1 MTGLLISKLP
11 LVDAKAVEARINAAL
26 NTIVLLSVANF
37 MTAPYFFP
45 EVGRETARGGP
56 ADDPRKNFKF
66 LRELPTINAP
76 GFSKSSVDKP

>member
-1 MTGLLISKLP
+1 
-11 LVDAKAVEARINAAL
+11 
-26 NTIVLLSVANF
+26 LLSVANF